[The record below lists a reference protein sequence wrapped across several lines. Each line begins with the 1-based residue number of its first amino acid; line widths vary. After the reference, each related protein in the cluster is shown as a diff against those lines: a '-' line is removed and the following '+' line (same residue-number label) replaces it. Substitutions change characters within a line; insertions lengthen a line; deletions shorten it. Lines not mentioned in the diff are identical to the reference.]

1 MTLVRVSR
9 LFFLTALLG
18 LGGCMS
24 KTPAPLYQL
33 DSGSPAIP
41 QKASGPAVLLGPIQL
56 AEYLSQD
63 NLLQRQADGSLLA
76 DRDARWAGRLSANV
90 DDVLLRQLAGR
101 LNSQRVALAPA
112 IGFSAD
118 VQAQLNITR
127 LDSGPTQPAVL
138 EAQWRLVDKAGQ
150 LRDTR
155 LVRLQEEHQGS
166 AADQVRAQ
174 GVLLQRLAGEMAET
188 IGPLSRQLAES
199 ARKAEARA
207 ATATKEKPSRIPV
220 AEPVR
225 NGAEVFRF

>member
-1 MTLVRVSR
+1 MNLVRVSR
-9 LFFLTALLG
+9 LLLLSGLLG

-41 QKASGPAVLLGPIQL
+41 RKASGPAVLLGPIQL

-63 NLLQRQADGSLLA
+63 NLLQRQPDGSLLA
-76 DRDARWAGRLSANV
+76 DRDARWAGRLAANI

-112 IGFSAD
+112 IGFNAE

-127 LDSGPTQPAVL
+127 LDSGPEQPAIL
-138 EAQWRLVDKAGQ
+138 EAQWRLLDKAGR
-150 LRDTR
+150 LRETR
-155 LVRLQEEHQGS
+155 LVRLQEDHQGS

-174 GVLLQRLAGEMAET
+174 GLLLQRLAGEMAAA
-188 IGPLSRQLAES
+188 IAPLSRQIAER
-199 ARKAEARA
+199 ARKSAAGTA
-207 ATATKEKPSRIPV
+207 ATSKESPSRIPV